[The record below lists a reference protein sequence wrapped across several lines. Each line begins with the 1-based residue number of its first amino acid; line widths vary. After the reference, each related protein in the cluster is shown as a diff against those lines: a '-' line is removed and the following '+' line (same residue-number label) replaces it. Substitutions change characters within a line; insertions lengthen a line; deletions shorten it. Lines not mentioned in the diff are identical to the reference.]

1 MKKLLILPLLF
12 SQMMFGQND
21 VAFQQAN
28 NLYNEGKYQ
37 ESINLYQSI
46 LDKGEH
52 SAELYFNLGNA
63 HYKLNNVAPSIY
75 NYEKALQLKP
85 NDKDIINNLAYAKN
99 MTIDVIETI
108 PEIGF
113 SKLVKSIITFFPTDI
128 WAIISII
135 SMFAFALFFLL
146 YYFSYATNKK
156 RFMFLSSLI
165 TVIVAVVTLFFA
177 FQKNTIDKKNKPA
190 IVFAKEVRLKTEPNL
205 RSEDAFE
212 LHEGAKVNI
221 LETFEEEWVKVK
233 IANGKTAWITRD
245 NIKPLNN
252 F

>member
-1 MKKLLILPLLF
+1 MKKLLFLTLLF
-12 SQMMFGQND
+12 SQLIFSQND
-21 VAFQQAN
+21 VIFQQAN
-28 NLYNEGKYQ
+28 TLYNEGKYQ
-37 ESINLYQSI
+37 EAINLYQSI

-63 HYKLNNVAPSIY
+63 HYKLNNIAPSIY

-99 MTIDVIETI
+99 MTIDVIEAV

-113 SKLVKSIITFFPTDI
+113 SKLVKSIITIFPTDV
-128 WAIISII
+128 WAIISIT

-177 FQKNTIDKKNKPA
+177 FQKNAIDVKSKPA

-221 LETFEEEWVKVK
+221 LETFEAEWVKVK